1 MIIRLIRIATCGLLA
16 ACALIAVFDEQAVSL
31 FLSLLLSAVCG
42 VLVLVVRRRVRQQR
56 RTPVC
61 N

>member
-31 FLSLLLSAVCG
+31 FLSLLLFAVCG
-42 VLVLVVRRRVRQQR
+42 VLVVRRRVRQQR
-56 RTPVC
+56 RTPLC